1 MILIQCPLAG
11 APVPVRLKRA
21 LVFNLLEIRLRDKCQ
36 SQEAAF
42 IVKGLGTVYM
52 KTRLYELFTLL
63 AL

>member
-1 MILIQCPLAG
+1 MILIQCPLAD

-21 LVFNLLEIRLRDKCQ
+21 LVLNLLDIRLRDKYQ

-42 IVKGLGTVYM
+42 IDIGLGTVYM